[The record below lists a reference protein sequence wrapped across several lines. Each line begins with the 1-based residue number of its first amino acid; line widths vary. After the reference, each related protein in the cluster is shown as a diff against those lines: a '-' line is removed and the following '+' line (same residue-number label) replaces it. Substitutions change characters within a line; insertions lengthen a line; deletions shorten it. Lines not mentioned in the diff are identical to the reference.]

1 MPTASQTVDV
11 TILGGG
17 LAGLTLARQLTAKDR
32 EIRIL
37 ILEKRPHPVD
47 EAAFKV
53 GESTIE
59 VGAHYLAEEVG
70 LKKHLVD
77 EQLPKFGLRFFFNN
91 GQESIAHGIEVG
103 LSEFFP
109 APGYQIDRG
118 RLENHLADSLA
129 DTGASFVEAQ
139 VKQVEIAEDDQPHT
153 VHFVQHGSQKSVR
166 SRWVVD
172 ASGRAA
178 ILKRQLN
185 LRQEVEHEINAAWF
199 RIGADIRVDE
209 WCEDHDWRSRAGKVA
224 RRWLSTNHLL
234 GRGYWV
240 WIIPLASGST
250 SIGIVADPRLHPLS
264 RFNRFESALS
274 WLDEHEP
281 LCAASIEAHRDQ
293 VQDFKAIK
301 KIGHGCRE
309 VFSSRRWAIT
319 GEAGVF
325 LDPLYSPGI
334 DYIAM
339 ANTMICSLIEQ
350 DRAGTAID
358 LIAPRYQG
366 IFLNLFHD
374 NLQTYQDQYPLFGN
388 ARVMSL
394 KYVWDYAL
402 YWSFPALFYFNGK
415 LTDPLFFTAVTE
427 DIETVRE
434 LNKQMQQFFR
444 DWDEVDSGHDVEDVF
459 VIQNEIDILKQLN
472 GDLRDR
478 LDDDALQMRFR
489 RNVGILRDLAAE
501 IAGRVTRYQPQL
513 SWQNEGVVQGKNRL
527 DGVFA
532 ALNL

>member
-1 MPTASQTVDV
+1 MSATDENYDV

-17 LAGLTLARQLTAKDR
+17 LAGLTLARQLTSQHA
-32 EIRIL
+32 EISIL
-37 ILEKRPHPVD
+37 ILEKRAHPVD

-77 EQLPKFGLRFFFNN
+77 DQLPKFGLRFFFNN

-109 APGYQIDRG
+109 APGYQVDRG
-118 RLENHLADSLA
+118 RLENHLAQSLSE
-129 DTGASFVEAQ
+129 TGAKFVTAR
-139 VKQVEIAEDDQPHT
+139 VKHVDIANDDRPHT
-153 VHFVQHGSQKSVR
+153 VHYLQDGSQCTAR

-185 LRQEVEHEINAAWF
+185 LKEEIDHQINAAWF
-199 RIGADIRVDE
+199 RIGTEIRVDQ
-209 WCEDHDWRSRAGKVA
+209 WCEDHDWRARAGKVP

-264 RFNRFESALS
+264 NFNRFESALA
-274 WLDEHEP
+274 WLDQHEP
-281 LCAASIEAHRDQ
+281 MCAAAIEPDRDKL
-293 VQDFKAIK
+293 QDFLAIK
-301 KIGHGCRE
+301 GIGHGCRE
-309 VFSSRRWAIT
+309 VFSPRRWAIT

-358 LIAPRYQG
+358 LVAARYQG

-388 ARVMSL
+388 PRVMSL

-402 YWSFPALFYFNGK
+402 YWSFPALLYFNGK
-415 LTDPLFFTAVTE
+415 MTDPLFFSSV
-427 DIETVRE
+427 
-434 LNKQMQQFFR
+434 
-444 DWDEVDSGHDVEDVF
+444 S
-459 VIQNEIDILKQLN
+459 
-472 GDLRDR
+472 
-478 LDDDALQMRFR
+478 
-489 RNVGILRDLAAE
+489 
-501 IAGRVTRYQPQL
+501 
-513 SWQNEGVVQGKNRL
+513 
-527 DGVFA
+527 
-532 ALNL
+532 